1 MRKIRGLSILLCF
14 TLLISMF
21 PVTALAGTSASVWDG
36 SSEPY
41 TLSNTEQPNSESNPY
56 IIDTAAKLAYLSYM
70 VNGGTGYSGQY
81 FQLTNDLD
89 LRELS
94 WIPIGY
100 DYDKPFNG
108 IFDGND
114 HLIDGLSVN
123 RSAVNRNEYAGL
135 FGAIR
140 NGSIIKNL
148 NVSGS
153 VTQQLSY
160 YAAASW
166 AGGIVGYAIG
176 ESESS
181 GQGPVIDN
189 CSFYGNVTAIGIMNI
204 PNSTILS
211 AAGGIVGRLQNRAI
225 VSNCNFGGGNIL
237 STTEY
242 TSGNAYAYAGGIAG
256 QAYVSEI
263 VNSYSNGS
271 GNISATNSLYH
282 FVGGI
287 LGGGDRTDVSS
298 CYNVA
303 EVSTASGIIT
313 GGIAGNLDSLSTVD
327 YSYWN
332 EDCNAAATVGNR
344 DGESGKMTLSAME
357 AISFRDILNDNLD
370 AIADLSLYKWQQ
382 TEGGLPTLSD
392 TLWTDEPDV
401 ITDLVIEDAIAPIT
415 GGTPADAIA
424 ETDQYTGTLT
434 WTGSPVTFAA
444 GTTYTATLTLSP
456 KTGYTLTGIV
466 ENAFSVPAAYTDT
479 NAADSGV
486 ITLTFISPPVGYT
499 TDGHGVMAYR
509 YDGLSQVDVGGF
521 RGGDWLQTTYGNGG
535 YRFYYI
541 LGLHNDFADT
551 STKAQLYLLNA
562 PITIPGTALSVQMLP
577 SFTNGGKAVKLTYRI
592 TNGSADAQTLSFAGG
607 SDVQIGG
614 DDGAPME
621 RLVDDRGFKMYSG
634 DNQFNF
640 FGLNTVGVTNVDTFW
655 FGTLRELYSN
665 FFNQQ
670 TTGTISGVD
679 SAMAYSW
686 KNKVIAPGQTRNF
699 SVLIGIGGAGSEVPV
714 ELGILFDSQG
724 GSEVTP
730 VEGLASGD
738 TAAAPTSPIRSGYSF
753 SGWYTEPECTNL
765 FSFATPITATIT
777 LYAKWTEN
785 APVSSGS
792 SAPPKYSVK
801 TNDSQ
806 AETGGALTF
815 SSMNEKAGNVIKI
828 TGKPDA
834 GFESGVPT
842 VLDKDGKQVE
852 LIENGDGTF
861 SFKMPQG
868 GVTVSAEFKKID
880 YFDDV
885 NEKDWFDEASWY
897 CAANGLMEGTGERKF
912 DANKGTNR
920 AMLVMVLYRLSKSDN
935 KFDIPFADVDK
946 TKWYSDAIAWAAHNK
961 IVEGYGN
968 DKFGPNDMLTRE
980 QIVSILYRYLVY
992 MKYDVGMEK
1001 DLDSIKDANQV
1012 SGWAMDGMKWAVGN
1026 GIIQG
1031 IGNGRISPDSGA
1043 TRDQFAAIIQRF
1055 HSSSLK

>member
-1 MRKIRGLSILLCF
+1 MRKKRGLSILLCF
-14 TLLISMF
+14 AMLISMF
-21 PVTALAGTSASVWDG
+21 PVTALADLPASVWDG

-41 TLSNTEQPNSESNPY
+41 TLSDTEQPNSESNPY
-56 IIDTAAKLAYLSYM
+56 IIDTAAKLAYLSDM
-70 VNGGTGYSGQY
+70 VNGGTDYSEQY
-81 FQLTNDLD
+81 FQMTNDLD
-89 LRELS
+89 LNELP
-94 WIPIGY
+94 WVPIGY
-100 DYDKPFNG
+100 DYYRPFNG
-108 IFDGND
+108 IFDGNG
-114 HLIDGLSVN
+114 HSINGLSVN
-123 RSAVNRNEYAGL
+123 RSIVNNNEYAGL
-135 FGAIR
+135 FGVIR
-140 NGSIIKNL
+140 DGAFIKNL
-148 NVSGS
+148 NVSGNVS
-153 VTQQLSY
+153 QQLSY
-160 YAAASW
+160 YASSAY
-166 AGGIVGYAIG
+166 AGGIVGMAVG
-176 ESESS
+176 FTSA
-181 GQGPVIDN
+181 PAIDN
-189 CSFYGNVTAIGIMNI
+189 CSYTGDVTATGIMNI
-204 PNSTILS
+204 LNNGIGAGAGGIAGRIQSQVLISNCSYNGGNIHAMTQYTSGNAHAYGGGIVGYSYESRIVNSYSDSQGNITAS
-211 AAGGIVGRLQNRAI
+211 DGTNNYAGGIVGSGYGTEITSCYNATEVNGI
-225 VSNCNFGGGNIL
+225 TSVSPGGITGNLESPSSVNNCYW
-237 STTEY
+237 SEE
-242 TSGNAYAYAGGIAG
+242 SGGIAAVG
-256 QAYVSEI
+256 NLTGDTGKMPLADMQAISF
-263 VNSYSNGS
+263 GS
-271 GNISATNSLYH
+271 LLN
-282 FVGGI
+282 
-287 LGGGDRTDVSS
+287 
-298 CYNVA
+298 
-303 EVSTASGIIT
+303 
-313 GGIAGNLDSLSTVD
+313 GNLDSL
-327 YSYWN
+327 
-332 EDCNAAATVGNR
+332 EDT
-344 DGESGKMTLSAME
+344 T
-357 AISFRDILNDNLD
+357 
-370 AIADLSLYKWQQ
+370 LYKWQQ
-382 TEGGLPTLSD
+382 TAGSLPTLSD
-392 TLWTDEPDV
+392 TLWADEPDV

-486 ITLTFISPPVGYT
+486 ITLTFISPPAGYT

-509 YDGLSQVDVGGF
+509 YDGLSQVDVRGF
-521 RGGDWLQTTYGNGG
+521 RGGDWLQTTFGNGG

-551 STKAQLYLLNA
+551 STMAQLYLLNA
-562 PITIPGTALSVQMLP
+562 PIAIPGTALSVQMLP

-655 FGTLRELYSN
+655 FGTLGELYFN

-730 VEGLASGD
+730 IEGLASGD
-738 TAAAPTSPIRSGYSF
+738 TAVAPTPPVRSGYSF

-806 AETGGALTF
+806 AETGGALNF
-815 SSMNEKAGNVIKI
+815 SSMNEKAGSVIKI

-842 VLDKDGKQVE
+842 VLDKDGKPVE

-912 DANKGTNR
+912 DADKGTNR

-992 MKYDVGMEK
+992 MKYDVGMER
-1001 DLDSIKDANQV
+1001 DLDSIKDANEI
-1012 SGWAMDGMKWAVGN
+1012 SDWAMDGMKWAFGN

-1031 IGNGRISPDSGA
+1031 MGNGKISPDSGA